1 MSHPAHPALRT
12 VRAVFPHTALQLRV
26 SPSGLTAQHS
36 MTRMRRTP
44 CSEEEWPSSSSTFRY
59 PNRRQ
64 QDFSVRP
71 RQLHCSEAR
80 LFQCI
85 GRSPSRSRGTQ
96 HLPFVVYIAQRFSPP
111 SSWPPSL
118 SAVLLAAPLD
128 VLAPI
133 CGTMRPLTSATPHP
147 SGSSLRLPRVTLP
160 SFRPQPLDA
169 PVSRFSRYV

>member
-1 MSHPAHPALRT
+1 M
-12 VRAVFPHTALQLRV
+12 RAVFPHTALQSRV
-26 SPSGLTAQHS
+26 STSGLTVRHS
-36 MTRMRRTP
+36 MTQVRRTL
-44 CSEEEWPSSSSTFRY
+44 CSEEACTFASSAFRY
-59 PNRRQ
+59 QNRQ
-64 QDFSVRP
+64 QNFPIKP
-71 RQLHCSEAR
+71 RQCHRSEAR
-80 LFQCI
+80 LSQCI

-96 HLPFVVYIAQRFSPP
+96 HLPFVVYMAQRFSPP

-147 SGSSLRLPRVTLP
+147 SGSSLRLPRVTFP

-169 PVSRFSRYV
+169 PASRFSRYVQRSQ